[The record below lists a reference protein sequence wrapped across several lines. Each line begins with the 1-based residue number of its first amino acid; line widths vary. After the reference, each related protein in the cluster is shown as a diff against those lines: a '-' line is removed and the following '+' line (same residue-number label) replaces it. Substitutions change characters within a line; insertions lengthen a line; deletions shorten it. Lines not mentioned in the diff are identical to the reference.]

1 MVGTPLAS
9 NHGIKV
15 FKRSKCKSTHV
26 IQNLFCGIQIIFSP
40 ANTGGGVRCLPTIQV
55 GCYWEHLPLPSQ
67 YISYSL
73 DKYPIL
79 SFLLYGLCS
88 RALSP
93 TPPIQ
98 LSPVGQVGHALEHP
112 TSQLGHVWEHPPPL
126 QLYEQNMKQ
135 VAHSYLLVKWDILW
149 IDPATPSIFNPKV
162 GHVLEH
168 LSPPSS
174 ISYLYSQ
181 PFLIEQLLGSKNEYP
196 KS

>member
-112 TSQLGHVWEHPPPL
+112 TSQLGHVWEQSTARMPTAGTPNARANTSLAAPGALAHRL
-126 QLYEQNMKQ
+126 QRRTACN
-135 VAHSYLLVKWDILW
+135 
-149 IDPATPSIFNPKV
+149 T
-162 GHVLEH
+162 
-168 LSPPSS
+168 
-174 ISYLYSQ
+174 
-181 PFLIEQLLGSKNEYP
+181 
-196 KS
+196 